1 MEIWLSG
8 VIHMISR
15 RASRTLSAFWLFSA
29 VFALLLMPGSAQQAA
44 QAAEKGSLTIE
55 TSTGRH
61 EFEIEFVARAE
72 DRARGLM
79 YRKAVPEGT
88 GMLFDF
94 YREGPVGFWMKNT
107 YVPLDMIFIREN
119 GAVARVEH
127 RTKPLSEKVIPSGV
141 PVRYVLEVVAGTAR
155 KLNIQP
161 GDRVVSQFMSA
172 GK

>member
-1 MEIWLSG
+1 M
-8 VIHMISR
+8 
-15 RASRTLSAFWLFSA
+15 
-29 VFALLLMPGSAQQAA
+29 
-44 QAAEKGSLTIE
+44 

-61 EFEIEFVARAE
+61 QFDVEFVARPE

-79 YRKAVPEGT
+79 YRKSVPEGT

-107 YVPLDMIFIREN
+107 YVSLDMVFIREN

-127 RTKPLSEKVIPSGV
+127 DTKPLSEKVIPSGV

-161 GDRVVSQFMSA
+161 GDKVMSGFMSA
-172 GK
+172 GE